1 MDIFPSPP
9 HMLSSLLQGLGPVV
23 PPSGSS
29 HSTSSP
35 QDRWFLRPAGSPSH
49 GGHTWQHWLMSGTQ
63 PTGHL
68 KHGHAPTSH
77 LVAYSSGHTAPA
89 QSRLKRNAAVS
100 RSSCIV
106 TQGAP
111 KSFNRL
117 KSILN
122 VTLHGIKNSTEMFF
136 SGYFS
141 PNIRCPH
148 SKRHLSSIK
157 METLVPSDFK
167 VRKWSCLDA
176 VRVLMWIFSHSS
188 EIKATTFPSFVCNE
202 QGQWLHVILVIKGTT

>member
-1 MDIFPSPP
+1 MCRLSPFCLIFHAPTDIFPSPP
-9 HMLSSLLQGLGPVV
+9 HMLSILLQGPGPIV

-35 QDRWFLRPAGSPSH
+35 QDRLFLWPPGSPSH
-49 GGHTWQHWLMSGTQ
+49 GEHTWQHWLMSGTQ

-77 LVAYSSGHTAPA
+77 LVVYSSGHTAPA
-89 QSRLKRNAAVS
+89 QSCLKRNAAAS

-106 TQGAP
+106 AKGAP

-122 VTLHGIKNSTEMFF
+122 VTLHGIKKTALKCFSVAIFLQTSDALFQKRFELHKNGNS
-136 SGYFS
+136 
-141 PNIRCPH
+141 C
-148 SKRHLSSIK
+148 
-157 METLVPSDFK
+157 
-167 VRKWSCLDA
+167 
-176 VRVLMWIFSHSS
+176 
-188 EIKATTFPSFVCNE
+188 SF
-202 QGQWLHVILVIKGTT
+202 WL